1 MKLLKTKNR
10 LKIDYIQVLST
21 FFRFFSKRGSNI
33 SFSQNGED
41 SVVCALLRNV
51 KNGVYLDVGAYHPFL
66 YSNTYALY
74 RKGWKGV
81 VVDPNK
87 MMNILYKIFR
97 HRDTFLNLGVGS
109 KKIPQ
114 TYFMFNDGAYNTFD
128 EDVSVERKKMKRLS
142 FLGSISVQVTPL
154 SEIIKRSELSRLDF
168 LNIDVE
174 GMDMEVLLSHDW
186 VVRPRVIAVED
197 HKFSFSDPAQSAIYC
212 FLTKK
217 GYRLSSV
224 TAFTLIFE
232 DVNS

>member
-1 MKLLKTKNR
+1 MNLLKIKNKVKVDFIHI
-10 LKIDYIQVLST
+10 LKA
-21 FFRFFSKRGSNI
+21 FFRFFTKRGSNI

-41 SVVCALLRNV
+41 AVVCALLRNV
-51 KNGVYLDVGAYHPFL
+51 ENGVYVDVGAYHPFL

-97 HRDTFLNLGVGS
+97 RRDTFVNLGVGS

-114 TYFMFNDGAYNTFD
+114 TYFMFSDGAYNTFD
-128 EDVSVERKKMKRLS
+128 ENVSVERKKMKHLS
-142 FLGSISVQVTPL
+142 FLESIPVHVSPL
-154 SEIIKRSELSRLDF
+154 SEIIKHSKLPRIDF

-174 GMDMEVLLSHDW
+174 GMDMDVLLSHDW

-197 HKFSFSDPAQSAIYC
+197 HKFSFSDPAQSTIYC

-217 GYRLSSV
+217 DYRLSSV